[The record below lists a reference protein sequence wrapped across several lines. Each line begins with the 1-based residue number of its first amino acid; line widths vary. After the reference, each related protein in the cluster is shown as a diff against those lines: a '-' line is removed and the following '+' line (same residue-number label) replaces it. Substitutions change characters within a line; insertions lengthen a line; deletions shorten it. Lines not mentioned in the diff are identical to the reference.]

1 MLDSFPSSMNEGIA
15 RYILQTL
22 AELAAVSLAL
32 ALAAVVFGF
41 LAYRSVWQ
49 RRNLWICLA
58 IGAGVLALGPPAFVV
73 YEVNR

>member
-1 MLDSFPSSMNEGIA
+1 MLDSFPPSMNEGIG

-32 ALAAVVFGF
+32 AVAAIVFGF
-41 LAYRSVWQ
+41 LAHRSVWQ
-49 RRNLWICLA
+49 RRNLWVCLA
-58 IGAGVLALGPPAFVV
+58 VSAGLLALGPPAFVI